1 MANTINA
8 PQKIVKADDNLPEF
22 YTVEEIMKNLHIQ
35 SKTTMRKVL
44 NLDTFPKI
52 KIGRKILIP
61 KEDYRKWVKN
71 SKGKNII
78 G

>member
-1 MANTINA
+1 
-8 PQKIVKADDNLPEF
+8 
-22 YTVEEIMKNLHIQ
+22 MKNLHIQ